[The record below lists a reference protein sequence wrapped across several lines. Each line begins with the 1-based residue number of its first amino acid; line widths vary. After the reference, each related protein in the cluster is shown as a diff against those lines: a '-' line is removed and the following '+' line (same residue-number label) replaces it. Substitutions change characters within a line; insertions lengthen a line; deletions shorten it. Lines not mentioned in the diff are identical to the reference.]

1 MYYYVHGI
9 RAINWLEQHRVWIC
23 DVRITQKLFLYT
35 IFINMTTFLW
45 ILLPLNGSSFDIANF
60 IKFTAFIDFFV
71 RGICKNILF
80 VLLYFWNAFL
90 RANSMNFPSF
100 LFFLPRRLVT
110 FFKFM
115 PRFCIL
121 VSGYITVLIVRV
133 FYHNTR

>member
-1 MYYYVHGI
+1 MTDFFLKLNHIFFKFKLYYYVHGI

-71 RGICKNILF
+71 RGICKHFLFALYIKKFSIYIIIFTF
-80 VLLYFWNAFL
+80 VL
-90 RANSMNFPSF
+90 
-100 LFFLPRRLVT
+100 
-110 FFKFM
+110 
-115 PRFCIL
+115 
-121 VSGYITVLIVRV
+121 
-133 FYHNTR
+133 FYAQ